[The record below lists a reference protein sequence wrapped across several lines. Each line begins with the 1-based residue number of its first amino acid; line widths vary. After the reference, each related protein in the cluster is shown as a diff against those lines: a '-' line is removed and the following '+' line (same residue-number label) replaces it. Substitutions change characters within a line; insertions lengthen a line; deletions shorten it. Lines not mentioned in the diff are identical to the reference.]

1 MRSTGEVHPVNKILG
16 TAFSY
21 DDVLLVPRRS
31 GVLPDQVDTTSAFT
45 PSIRLEI
52 PIVSA
57 AMDTVTEARMAI
69 ALARQ
74 GGIGVVHKRQSI
86 DDQVRMVRQVKRSES
101 GTITDPVTVTT
112 DATLQDAED
121 LMAHYRIS
129 GVPVVHGDNV
139 LAGIITNRDLRFETD
154 FSRPVTERMTAQN
167 LVTAKVG
174 TDLEMAKETL
184 REHRIE
190 KLLLVDDDGRLAGL
204 ITIKD
209 LQKAI
214 DYPRA
219 TKDEQGRLR
228 AAAALGVSADL
239 HDRAGAL
246 VEAGV
251 DALVLDSAHGHSEGI
266 LDALV
271 AVKERYDVE
280 VVGGNVAT
288 ADGARDLVERGA
300 DAVKVGIGPGS
311 ICTTRVVTG
320 VGVPQLTAVLECV
333 QAAGDVPVIAD
344 GGIKQ
349 TGDVA
354 KALAAGA
361 GTVMIGSMFAGT
373 YEAPGEEVLHEG
385 RRFKTYRGMG
395 SLAAMSGESSSADR
409 YFQDPNASSK
419 LVPEGVE
426 GMVPYRGPMGD
437 IVHQI
442 VGGVRSA
449 MGYCGAPDMATFG
462 SATRFHRITQAA
474 LRESHPHDIRI
485 TREAPNYTTSD

>member
-1 MRSTGEVHPVNKILG
+1 MNKVLG
-16 TAFSY
+16 TAYSY
-21 DDVLLVPRRS
+21 DDVLLVPRHS
-31 GVLPDQVDTTSAFT
+31 TVLPHQVDTSAAFT
-45 PSIRLEI
+45 PGIRLAI
-52 PIVSA
+52 PLVSA

-74 GGIGVVHKRQSI
+74 GGIGVIHKRQSI
-86 DDQVRMVRQVKRSES
+86 EAQATMVRQVKRSES
-101 GTITDPVTVTT
+101 GTITDPVTVTV

-121 LMAHYRIS
+121 LMSHYRIS
-129 GVPVVHGDNV
+129 GVPVVHDGGR

-154 FSRPVTERMTAQN
+154 YTQPVTSRMTATN
-167 LVTAKVG
+167 LVTARVG
-174 TDLEMAKETL
+174 TDLEEARETL

-190 KLLLVDDDGRLAGL
+190 KLLLVDDDHHLAGL

-214 DYPRA
+214 DYPQA
-219 TKDEQGRLR
+219 TKDDHGRLR
-228 AAAALGVSADL
+228 TAAAIGVSGDL
-239 HDRAGAL
+239 HDRAEAL
-246 VEAGV
+246 IEAGV
-251 DALVLDSAHGHSEGI
+251 DALVLDSSHGHSQGI
-266 LDALV
+266 MDALV
-271 AVKERYDVE
+271 TVKEAFDVE

-288 ADGARDLVERGA
+288 AAGTRHLIERGA

-320 VGVPQLTAVLECV
+320 VGIPQLSAVLACAEV
-333 QAAGDVPVIAD
+333 GLAAGVPVIAD

-349 TGDVA
+349 TGDTA
-354 KALAAGA
+354 KALAGGA
-361 GTVMIGSMFAGT
+361 ATAMIGSMLAGT
-373 YEAPGEEVLHEG
+373 HEAPGEEVLHEG

-395 SLAAMSGESSSADR
+395 SLDAMTGEASSADR
-409 YFQDPNASSK
+409 YFQDNDAGRK

-442 VGGVRSA
+442 IGGLRSA

-462 SATRFHRITQAA
+462 RDVRFNRITAAA

-485 TREAPNYTTSD
+485 TQEAPNYTVGD

>member
-1 MRSTGEVHPVNKILG
+1 VNKVLG

-21 DDVLLVPRRS
+21 DDVLLVPRHS
-31 GVLPDQVDTTSAFT
+31 TVLPDAVDTAAQFT
-45 PSIRLEI
+45 TGIRLNI

-69 ALARQ
+69 AMARQ
-74 GGIGVVHKRQSI
+74 GGIGVIHKRQSI
-86 DDQVRMVRQVKRSES
+86 DSQVTMVRQVKRSES

-112 DATLQDAED
+112 SATLQDAED
-121 LMAHYRIS
+121 LMARYKIS
-129 GVPVVHGDNV
+129 GVPVVHGDGM

-154 FSRPVTERMTAQN
+154 YDQPVTDRMTATD

-174 TDLEMAKETL
+174 TDLDAAKEIL

-190 KLLLVDDDGRLAGL
+190 KLLLVDDAGRLAGL

-228 AAAALGVSADL
+228 TAAAIGVSPDL
-239 HDRAGAL
+239 TDRAGAL

-251 DALVLDSAHGHSEGI
+251 DALVLDSAHGHSAGI
-266 LDALV
+266 MDALV
-271 AVKERYDVE
+271 AVKDRFDVP
-280 VVGGNVAT
+280 VVAGNVAT
-288 ADGARDLVERGA
+288 AAGTRDLVERGA

-320 VGVPQLTAVLECV
+320 VGVPQLSAVLECAE
-333 QAAGDVPVIAD
+333 AALDAGVPVIAD

-361 GTVMIGSMFAGT
+361 GTAMIGSMLAGT
-373 YEAPGEEVLHEG
+373 YESPGEEILREG

-395 SLAAMSGESSSADR
+395 SMGAMSGESSSADR
-409 YFQDPNASSK
+409 YFQDAASGTK

-442 VGGVRSA
+442 IGGLRSA

-462 SATRFHRITQAA
+462 TRTQFHRITAAA
-474 LRESHPHDIRI
+474 LRESHPHDIVI
-485 TREAPNYTTSD
+485 TREAPNYTTGD

>member
-1 MRSTGEVHPVNKILG
+1 MNKVIG

-31 GVLPDQVDTTSAFT
+31 AVLPDQVDTSTHFT
-45 PSIRLEI
+45 PGIRIAI
-52 PIVSA
+52 PVVSA

-69 ALARQ
+69 GLARQ
-74 GGIGVVHKRQSI
+74 GGIGVIHKRQSI
-86 DDQVRMVRQVKRSES
+86 DAQATMVRQVKRSES

-112 DATLQDAED
+112 QATLQEAED

-129 GVPVVHGDNV
+129 GVPVVNRDGT

-154 FSRPVTERMTAQN
+154 YSQPVTNRMTATN
-167 LVTAKVG
+167 LVTARVG
-174 TDLEMAKETL
+174 TDLSEARETL

-190 KLLLVDDDGRLAGL
+190 KLLLVDADNRLAGL

-214 DYPRA
+214 DYPTA
-219 TKDEQGRLR
+219 TKDAQGRLR
-228 AAAALGVSADL
+228 TAAAIGVSPDL
-239 HDRAGAL
+239 MDRADAL

-266 LDALV
+266 MQALV
-271 AVKERYDVE
+271 KVKEEFDIE
-280 VVGGNVAT
+280 VVAGNVAT
-288 ADGARDLVERGA
+288 ASGTLDLIERGA

-311 ICTTRVVTG
+311 ICTTRIVTG
-320 VGVPQLTAVLECV
+320 VGVPQLSAVLECAE
-333 QAAGDVPVIAD
+333 AASDAGVPVIAD

-354 KALAAGA
+354 KALAAGG
-361 GTVMIGSMFAGT
+361 GTAMVGSMLAGT
-373 YEAPGEEVLHEG
+373 YEAPGDEILREG

-395 SLAAMSGESSSADR
+395 SLGAMTGESSSADR
-409 YFQDPNASSK
+409 YFQDASAGGK

-426 GMVPYRGPMGD
+426 GMVPYRGPMAD
-437 IVHQI
+437 IVHQVI
-442 VGGVRSA
+442 GGVRSA
-449 MGYCGAPDMATFG
+449 MGYCGAPDMVTFR
-462 SATRFHRITQAA
+462 TKTQFNRITAAA

-485 TREAPNYTTSD
+485 TREAPNYTVLD

>member
-1 MRSTGEVHPVNKILG
+1 MNKVIG

-31 GVLPDQVDTTSAFT
+31 AVLPDRVDTSARFT
-45 PSIRLEI
+45 PRIRLAI

-57 AMDTVTEARMAI
+57 AMDTVTESRMAI
-69 ALARQ
+69 ALARH
-74 GGIGVVHKRQSI
+74 GGIAVIHKRQSI
-86 DDQVRMVRQVKRSES
+86 NAQVTMVRQVKRSES

-112 DATLQDAED
+112 SATLQDAED

-129 GVPVVHGDNV
+129 GVPVVGDDGT

-154 FSRPVTERMTAQN
+154 YTQPVTSRMTAHD
-167 LVTAKVG
+167 LVTAPVG
-174 TDLEMAKETL
+174 TDLVAAKEIL

-190 KLLLVDDDGRLAGL
+190 KLLLVDNAGRLTGL

-214 DYPRA
+214 DHPRA
-219 TKDEQGRLR
+219 TKDDQGRLR
-228 AAAALGVSADL
+228 TAAAIGVSPDL
-239 HDRAGAL
+239 MDRADAL

-266 LDALV
+266 MDALS
-271 AVKERYDVE
+271 AVKDRYEVE
-280 VVGGNVAT
+280 VVAGNVAT
-288 ADGARDLVERGA
+288 ATGTRDLIERGA

-320 VGVPQLTAVLECV
+320 VGVPQLSAVLECAE
-333 QAAGDVPVIAD
+333 AALEADVPIIAD

-361 GTVMIGSMFAGT
+361 STAMIGSMLAGT
-373 YEAPGEEVLHEG
+373 YEAPGEEILREG

-395 SLAAMSGESSSADR
+395 SLGAMSGESSSADR
-409 YFQDPNASSK
+409 YFQDAAAGSK

-426 GMVPYRGPMGD
+426 GMVPYRGPMAD

-442 VGGVRSA
+442 IGGLRSS

-462 SATRFHRITQAA
+462 SQTQFNRITAAA
-474 LRESHPHDIRI
+474 LRESHPHDIRL
-485 TREAPNYTTSD
+485 TREAPNYTMGD